1 MILLEEVENVLK
13 KNKKILREKYFVKRI
28 GVFGSWL
35 RGEQQPESDIDILV
49 EIDGPIGWDFIE
61 LNEYLEN
68 LLGNKVDL
76 ISIKAL
82 KPQLKEE
89 ILSQVVYI

>member
-1 MILLEEVENVLK
+1 MILLEDVENVLK

>member
-1 MILLEEVENVLK
+1 MILLEDIENVLK

>member
-1 MILLEEVENVLK
+1 MILLEDVENVLK
-13 KNKKILREKYFVKRI
+13 KHKKILREKYFVKRI